1 MNIYT
6 YNSCGDLKCCLK
18 GKQLKQRKALRSL
31 PHLDLRALTDA
42 ALELRTRNTGLLYFA
57 VFLKMKGDVVLWSGC
72 GSHPMKC
79 QSSVELDARSATHSW
94 RHAVSGRAWLDQH
107 ANILSRNLHSLQLIN
122 NNTMNSFCRKDTSCA
137 GLCTVTVII
146 LPHNITS

>member
-57 VFLKMKGDVVLWSGC
+57 VFLKMKGDVVL
-72 GSHPMKC
+72 
-79 QSSVELDARSATHSW
+79 
-94 RHAVSGRAWLDQH
+94 
-107 ANILSRNLHSLQLIN
+107 
-122 NNTMNSFCRKDTSCA
+122 
-137 GLCTVTVII
+137 
-146 LPHNITS
+146 